1 MKLDNRGSTLVEIT
15 AGFLMLVVIM
25 ASFIKIINLSSE
37 MTESAVDMKKNN
49 LEFDRKYYDGL
60 NYNIDGK
67 TAFRSDD
74 STIVNFVIDNVT
86 VPVSLTELHKQTDG
100 DYFDEWNE
108 NTEFKVVIP
117 SDAEPM
123 ELNNIKVFHIENIR
137 DYGMA
142 RVGLYRYKYIVP

>member
-25 ASFIKIINLSSE
+25 ASFIKMINLSSE

-49 LEFDRKYYDGL
+49 LEFDRKYYTGL
-60 NYNIDGK
+60 NYNVDGK

-74 STIVNFVIDNVT
+74 STTVNFVIDNVT

-108 NTEFKVVIP
+108 NTEFKVIIP
-117 SDAEPM
+117 SNANTM
-123 ELNNIKVFHIENIR
+123 ELKNIKVFHIENIR
-137 DYGMA
+137 DYDMA

>member
-137 DYGMA
+137 DYDMA

>member
-25 ASFIKIINLSSE
+25 ASFIKMINLSSE

-49 LEFDRKYYDGL
+49 LEFDRKYYTGL
-60 NYNIDGK
+60 NYNVEGK

-74 STIVNFVIDNVT
+74 STTVNFVIDNVT
-86 VPVSLTELHKQTDG
+86 VPLSLTELHKQTDG

-108 NTEFKVVIP
+108 NTEFKVIIP
-117 SDAEPM
+117 SNANTM
-123 ELNNIKVFHIENIR
+123 ELKNIKVFHIENIR
-137 DYGMA
+137 DYDMA

>member
-25 ASFIKIINLSSE
+25 ASFIKMINLSSE

-49 LEFDRKYYDGL
+49 LEFDRKYYTGF
-60 NYNIDGK
+60 NYNVDGK

-74 STIVNFVIDNVT
+74 STTVKFVIDNVT
-86 VPVSLTELHKQTDG
+86 VPVSLMELHKQTDG

-108 NTEFKVVIP
+108 NTEFKVIIP
-117 SDAEPM
+117 SNANTM
-123 ELNNIKVFHIENIR
+123 ELKNIKVFHIENIR
-137 DYGMA
+137 DYDMA